1 MESNNHTPKLKTQL
15 VRKTLK
21 DPKEFNRIL
30 MQYGGVFKYNIKEY
44 ADKIIVKYKKQTNH
58 SR

>member
-1 MESNNHTPKLKTQL
+1 MEFNKNQSNKQIKQGN
-15 VRKTLK
+15 LK

-30 MQYGGVFKYNIKEY
+30 MQYSGVFKNNIRQY
-44 ADKIIVKYKKQTNH
+44 AETIIKKQAKQKNY

>member
-1 MESNNHTPKLKTQL
+1 MEFNKNQSNKQITQGN
-15 VRKTLK
+15 LK

-30 MQYGGVFKYNIKEY
+30 MQYGGVFKNNIRQY
-44 ADKIIVKYKKQTNH
+44 AETVIKRQSAKKNY